1 MNDQQ
6 QDKPNVVLEQKK
18 AADKAFTLPLRILRW
33 MLPGDRIRTFVY
45 LNLLAKPRK
54 FLHRALNGFYRF
66 DQVYEILRG
75 FRREF
80 HGPFSILEFGT
91 AQGYAFAK
99 LLYATRYLKMEDDVI
114 VHGFDSF
121 EGLSTTDDE
130 ADQGLF
136 SNDWIEGSY
145 AASYE
150 TLRDYCEQ
158 RKYRNYRIHKGFFED
173 SITPEVIEQLQVE
186 QPILVWIDCDYYTSS
201 ATVFERLLPILPTGC
216 VVYFDDLEFNF
227 GSRFTGEARLV
238 HEVNS
243 GKFGDDLELILD
255 RDLSWNSMYVYRFI
269 RHSDKSVQ
277 YRPIYTDP
285 GTPVARSIQDG
296 SPLP

>member
-1 MNDQQ
+1 MNQQQ

-18 AADKAFTLPLRILRW
+18 AADKAFTLPLKLLRLV
-33 MLPGDRIRTFVY
+33 LPGDKVRTWVY

-54 FLHRALNGFYRF
+54 FLNRAINGFYRF
-66 DQVYEILRG
+66 DHVYEVLRG

-99 LLYATRYLKMEDDVI
+99 LLYATRYLKMEDQVY
-114 VHGFDSF
+114 VHAFDSF
-121 EGLSTTDDE
+121 EGLATTDAA

-145 AASYE
+145 AASYDVLHNHCKDKGYSNFE
-150 TLRDYCEQ
+150 
-158 RKYRNYRIHKGFFED
+158 IHKGFFED
-173 SITPEVIEQLQVE
+173 SITPELIEKLQE
-186 QPILVWIDCDYYTSS
+186 QQPILIWIDCDYYTSS
-201 ATVFERLLPILPTGC
+201 VTVFERLLPILPTGC
-216 VVYFDDLEFNF
+216 VIYFDDMEFNF

-238 HEVNS
+238 HEVNA

-255 RDLSWNSMYVYRFI
+255 RDLSWNTTYIYRFI
-269 RHSDKSVQ
+269 RHSDKSVE

-285 GTPVARSIQDG
+285 GTPTARPIQDG